1 MTVKLTKI
9 WMDSYEENK
18 TIRVDFD
25 NDRHWICRIEYPH
38 TPNDVAAALF
48 RLAHHIDRDPYLRNK

>member
-1 MTVKLTKI
+1 
-9 WMDSYEENK
+9 MDSYEENK